1 MATRRK
7 FTVNKQSQIKAALRR
22 KPHSYAELS
31 VLADINQAVVRK
43 FVVGLR
49 AEKQVHVAASER
61 PGEGISGP
69 NVLKFA
75 WGDLPDAPP
84 PAPTTAAERMAKT
97 RRNRKE
103 N

>member
-1 MATRRK
+1 MATRRP
-7 FTVNKQSQIKAALRR
+7 FTVNRQSMIKAALRR
-22 KPHSYAELS
+22 KPHGYGELS
-31 VLADINQAVVRK
+31 VLADINEAVVRK
-43 FVVGLR
+43 FILQLR
-49 AEKQVHVAASER
+49 ADKQVHVAAYER

-75 WGDLPDAPP
+75 WGDKPDAPP

-97 RRNRKE
+97 RRNRKA